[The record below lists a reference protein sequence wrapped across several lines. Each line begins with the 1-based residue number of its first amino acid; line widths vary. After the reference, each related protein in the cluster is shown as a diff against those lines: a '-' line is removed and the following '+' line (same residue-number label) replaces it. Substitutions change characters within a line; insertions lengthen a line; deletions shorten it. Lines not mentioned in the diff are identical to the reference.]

1 MASLPCALGSGVG
14 NCGIKVVIY
23 RPSLVPASVLAVLS
37 RPPSKLACCIMQ
49 KLFCVVAVCLLC
61 HTDAQQWP
69 VEYDVNES
77 LPVLDISLG
86 PPVHQMP
93 ESAVMGNV
101 DGGVDTLQ
109 GALIAPQ

>member
-1 MASLPCALGSGVG
+1 
-14 NCGIKVVIY
+14 
-23 RPSLVPASVLAVLS
+23 
-37 RPPSKLACCIMQ
+37 MQ
-49 KLFCVVAVCLLC
+49 KLFCVVAVCLWC
-61 HTDAQQWP
+61 YTNAQQWP
-69 VEYDVNES
+69 VAYDVNES

-109 GALIAPQ
+109 GALVAAQSCFDDPCCALRWMLAEVWPKQTLH